1 MHQGVCQTGTRL
13 YSQAQREDRNHRK
26 RVRRPNPHR
35 HDRRTIRRITYNQ
48 PKRLHKSTH
57 LHSKQRKTIYQI
69 PRQPR
74 QRRTPTHKREC
85 MEIQLWYPTRT
96 PDFYNCSRYDDMWY
110 KDIDS
115 KHAFEKQMRKHIGP
129 HFEEVMR
136 CIESHARQGG
146 RLLRLRAFGPQRSK
160 HCDDHCW
167 TLRNTGPTH
176 IPSRLRRS
184 NVYRYTA
191 FANRMSES
199 SHCVCCV
206 PVASISYQAEVMTI
220 PLSDNLDHV
229 VAKMTNPNTT
239 TYLIV
244 YLFGDPGALVCLT
257 NNAEEKSRV
266 ERICT
271 SCKIIDVATLNAHEE
286 LVTYIGMGFTLD
298 ARGKVFEIA
307 QFAKK
312 LTQQQFYSFYSALV
326 GWEGLEKAVG
336 PYHTFFQHP
345 SQAQCIRL
353 YETLRTNLPL

>member
-1 MHQGVCQTGTRL
+1 
-13 YSQAQREDRNHRK
+13 
-26 RVRRPNPHR
+26 
-35 HDRRTIRRITYNQ
+35 
-48 PKRLHKSTH
+48 
-57 LHSKQRKTIYQI
+57 
-69 PRQPR
+69 
-74 QRRTPTHKREC
+74 
-85 MEIQLWYPTRT
+85 
-96 PDFYNCSRYDDMWY
+96 
-110 KDIDS
+110 
-115 KHAFEKQMRKHIGP
+115 
-129 HFEEVMR
+129 
-136 CIESHARQGG
+136 
-146 RLLRLRAFGPQRSK
+146 
-160 HCDDHCW
+160 
-167 TLRNTGPTH
+167 
-176 IPSRLRRS
+176 
-184 NVYRYTA
+184 
-191 FANRMSES
+191 
-199 SHCVCCV
+199 
-206 PVASISYQAEVMTI
+206 
-220 PLSDNLDHV
+220 
-229 VAKMTNPNTT
+229 MTNPNTT